1 MSIHVGEFGLVDFVA
16 SVGRN
21 RMASRAKFDRRQE
34 QLRSEAVY
42 GEIRTATTPGLSSTS
57 IEQRARAISV
67 ATRTTTVTTTRRV
80 QKAGKGIL
88 SAECMWKSSATGQEP
103 NIVVIDERVLV
114 RDCFVQCLR
123 LSYSNH
129 AILAFSSLR
138 EWSKTASD
146 RSKPSIVVL
155 CTPSGRYAAAGN
167 EEEIEF
173 LARVALTVPVIV
185 VSDAEDAQHIIKVL
199 KNGAR
204 GYIPTSMTLDVAVEA
219 VRLVKAGGT
228 FVPASSLISNS
239 VNGVPASLGSA
250 LTARQIM
257 VLRALHSG
265 KANKQIAYELNMC
278 ESTVKVHIRH
288 IMRKLN
294 ARNRTQI
301 AVKASTLLES

>member
-1 MSIHVGEFGLVDFVA
+1 VSIHIGEFGLVDFVA
-16 SVGRN
+16 SVGRD

-42 GEIRTATTPGLSSTS
+42 GEIRTATTSGLSSTS

-80 QKAGKGIL
+80 QKASKGVL
-88 SAECMWKSSATGQEP
+88 SAECIWKSSAAGQEP

>member
-1 MSIHVGEFGLVDFVA
+1 MSIHIGEFGLVDFVA
-16 SVGRN
+16 SVGRD

-42 GEIRTATTPGLSSTS
+42 GEIRTATTSGLSSTS

-88 SAECMWKSSATGQEP
+88 SAECMWKRSATGQEP

-228 FVPASSLISNS
+228 FVPASSLISN
-239 VNGVPASLGSA
+239 VNGMPASLGSA

>member
-1 MSIHVGEFGLVDFVA
+1 MSIHVGEFELVDFVA

-80 QKAGKGIL
+80 QKASKGVL
-88 SAECMWKSSATGQEP
+88 SAECIWKSSAAGQEP

>member
-1 MSIHVGEFGLVDFVA
+1 
-16 SVGRN
+16 
-21 RMASRAKFDRRQE
+21 
-34 QLRSEAVY
+34 
-42 GEIRTATTPGLSSTS
+42 
-57 IEQRARAISV
+57 
-67 ATRTTTVTTTRRV
+67 
-80 QKAGKGIL
+80 
-88 SAECMWKSSATGQEP
+88 MWKSSAAGQEP

-129 AILAFSSLR
+129 AILPFSSLR

-146 RSKPSIVVL
+146 KSKPSIVVL

-228 FVPASSLISNS
+228 FVPASSLISN
-239 VNGVPASLGSA
+239 VNGMPASLGSA

>member
-1 MSIHVGEFGLVDFVA
+1 VSIHIGEFGLVDFVA
-16 SVGRN
+16 SVGRD

-42 GEIRTATTPGLSSTS
+42 GEIRTATTSGLSSTS

-88 SAECMWKSSATGQEP
+88 SAECMWKSSAAGQEP

>member
-1 MSIHVGEFGLVDFVA
+1 
-16 SVGRN
+16 
-21 RMASRAKFDRRQE
+21 
-34 QLRSEAVY
+34 
-42 GEIRTATTPGLSSTS
+42 
-57 IEQRARAISV
+57 
-67 ATRTTTVTTTRRV
+67 
-80 QKAGKGIL
+80 
-88 SAECMWKSSATGQEP
+88 MWKSSAAGQEP

-204 GYIPTSMTLDVAVEA
+204 GYIPTSVTLDVAVEA

>member
-1 MSIHVGEFGLVDFVA
+1 MSIHIGEFGLVDFVA

-88 SAECMWKSSATGQEP
+88 SAECMWKSSAAGQEP